1 MTTMTSLDTLK
12 ELIANGRALSP
23 DESRELISGLTRE
36 DVTAMTPE
44 EYLRI
49 YPKELRPRDH
59 RTMASIADLETTTL
73 SRLFPELDE
82 FVDACVGWLGT
93 EEEDGNRIESSFASL
108 PAVVRITAWCRVGR
122 WLVDHDDGHATYHR
136 KVHRHLSGLILEA
149 LGETRRDDEVW

>member
-1 MTTMTSLDTLK
+1 MTTMTFLDTLK

-36 DVTAMTPE
+36 DVSAMTLE

-49 YPKELRPRDH
+49 YPKELRDH
-59 RTMASIADLETTTL
+59 WTMASIADLETTTL

-108 PAVVRITAWCRVGR
+108 PAVVRITAWCRLAR

-136 KVHRHLSGLILEA
+136 KVHRHLSGLLIEA
-149 LGETRRDDEVW
+149 FSENGRDDELQ